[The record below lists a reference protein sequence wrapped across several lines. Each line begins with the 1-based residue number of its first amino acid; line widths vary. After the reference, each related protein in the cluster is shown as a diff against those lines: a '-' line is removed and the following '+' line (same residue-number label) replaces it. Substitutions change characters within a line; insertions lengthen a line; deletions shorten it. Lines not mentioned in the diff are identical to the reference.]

1 MSKPFMKGAA
11 FGALIAGV
19 ATLFLAP
26 QSGKKTHKDVKKL
39 IDTFSKQFLVQSKNL
54 KKMSRGAY
62 EDMVMASVKD
72 FSKSSKIG
80 KEYLNDVAI
89 ALKDR
94 WEDFKNGLE
103 LEEMID
109 TKTPITKSAK
119 SSKKAKKTK

>member
-1 MSKPFMKGAA
+1 MSKPFLKGAA

-26 QSGKKTHKDVKKL
+26 QSGKKTHNDVKKL
-39 IDTFSKQFLVQSKNL
+39 IDMFSKQFLTQSKNL

-62 EDMVMASVKD
+62 EDMVTASVKD

-80 KEYLNDVAI
+80 KEYLNDVAS

-103 LEEMID
+103 LEEMAEK
-109 TKTPITKSAK
+109 KTPGVKSM
-119 SSKKAKKTK
+119 KKAKKTKK